1 MPKLTIEFDETVNK
15 LLNTLSESKGTS
27 KAEIIRRA
35 LATYKYL
42 TDETK
47 EEDKRVSVTTV
58 STSTK
63 PAKIIKDVLL
73 P

>member
-1 MPKLTIEFDETVNK
+1 MPKLTIQFDETVDK
-15 LLNTLSESKGTS
+15 LLKDLSESKGTT

-47 EEDKRVSVTTV
+47 DNDKRVSVTL
-58 STSTK
+58 SK
-63 PAKIIKDVLL
+63 EAKILKDVVL

>member
-47 EEDKRVSVTTV
+47 EDDKRVSVTTV
-58 STSTK
+58 ATSTK
-63 PAKIIKDVLL
+63 SAKIIKDVLL